1 MNHAS
6 PFCHRSE
13 TREPLR
19 CLFPK
24 MAPTR
29 VTRILR
35 VALLCLLLAGLLGT
49 TGGTAAAAGQETPSP
64 FARAGM
70 WIWYIESS
78 QGGDLDRIIRRARA
92 SKIRTLYIKSADGT
106 GTWRQFTKSTVS
118 RLQRA
123 GLKVC
128 GWHYVYGRSP
138 VAEAKA
144 SAFAKRQGADCF
156 VIDAETEYEGNY
168 AGADRYIRRLRNLVG
183 PKFPLGL
190 STFPYVHYHPAFPY
204 SVFLGPGAA
213 DTNLPQVYWKTIG
226 TSVRSSVD
234 ITWFHNRLYKRP
246 IHPLGQTYLRPSRRD
261 LLLFRKYMLAY
272 DVAPSWWSWQET
284 TPLGWKALASS
295 VARPPAGYEAV
306 TSHPTFRRGSR
317 GDQVVWVQQH
327 LNGAGIDTPV
337 SGIFGKKTRR
347 AVIEFQKSRGLKD
360 DGVIGGSTWRQLLKV
375 RPAKVL
381 WAGTRSSRSVRAAT
395 GRGPGTVLPGSP
407 APLSAGLAT
416 VRNELAGR

>member
-1 MNHAS
+1 MAFRANIRAFVACLLAAGLIGAFAS
-6 PFCHRSE
+6 P
-13 TREPLR
+13 
-19 CLFPK
+19 
-24 MAPTR
+24 
-29 VTRILR
+29 
-35 VALLCLLLAGLLGT
+35 
-49 TGGTAAAAGQETPSP
+49 AAAETGTGSP
-64 FARAGM
+64 FARPGM
-70 WIWYIESS
+70 WIWYIDKS

-92 SKIRTLYIKSADGT
+92 SKIGTVYIKSADGT
-106 GTWRQFTKSTVS
+106 GTWRQFTKSTVT

-144 SAFAKRQGADCF
+144 SAVARRRGADCF

-168 AGADRYIRRLRNLVG
+168 AGADRYVRKLRSLVG

-246 IHPLGQTYLRPSRRD
+246 IHPLGQTYLRPSRSD
-261 LLLFRKYMLAY
+261 LILFRKYMLSY
-272 DVAPSWWSWQET
+272 DAAPSWWSWQET
-284 TPLGWKALASS
+284 TPLGWKALARP
-295 VARPPAGYEAV
+295 VARPPVGYSPV
-306 TSHPTFRRGSR
+306 TSHPTFRNGSR

-347 AVIEFQKSRGLKD
+347 AVIEFQKSRGLRA

-375 RPAKVL
+375 RPARVL
-381 WAGTRSSRSVRAAT
+381 WAGARSGRSLRQLSDRA
-395 GRGPGTVLPGSP
+395 PTVLLPGSG
-407 APLSAGLAT
+407 APRSAGLPP

>member
-1 MNHAS
+1 M
-6 PFCHRSE
+6 
-13 TREPLR
+13 EPTENSNPR
-19 CLFPK
+19 R
-24 MAPTR
+24 AR
-29 VTRILR
+29 VIGAIV
-35 VALLCLLLAGLLGT
+35 VALLLAFLSFGIAPAGAS
-49 TGGTAAAAGQETPSP
+49 TAAGDRNAESP
-64 FARAGM
+64 FAKAGM

-92 SKIRTLYIKSADGT
+92 SKIETLYIKSADGT
-106 GTWRQFTKSTVS
+106 GVWSQFTKSMVS
-118 RLQRA
+118 KLERA
-123 GLKVC
+123 GLEVC

-144 SAFAKRQGADCF
+144 SAAAKRRGADCF

-168 AGADRYIRRLRNLVG
+168 AGADRYVRKLRSLVG

-246 IHPLGQTYLRPSRRD
+246 IHPLGQTYLKPSRKD
-261 LLLFRKYMLAY
+261 LILFRKYMLAY
-272 DVAPSWWSWQET
+272 DAAPSWWSWQET
-284 TPLGWKALASS
+284 TPLGWKALAKP
-295 VARPPAGYEAV
+295 VARPPAGYSPI
-306 TSHPTFRRGSR
+306 TSHPTFTRGSR

-327 LNGAGIDTPV
+327 LVGAGMETPI

-347 AVIEFQKSRGLKD
+347 AVIEFQKSRGLKA

-375 RPAKVL
+375 RPPRVL
-381 WAGTRSSRSVRAAT
+381 WSGARSTRSTVSRASSGGIV
-395 GRGPGTVLPGSP
+395 PGTP
-407 APLSAGLAT
+407 APSSADLPA
-416 VRNELAGR
+416 VRNELAGGS